1 MLRIV
6 QRNKIYWLRAAA
18 NATTLGSM
26 FVCMLICVV
35 ILWRSSVIY
44 ASENLEIQKVFGS
57 VVKHIKADKN
67 IKILMLSREKV
78 TNLISKF
85 RRILARILTYTLF

>member
-18 NATTLGSM
+18 NATPLGSM

-35 ILWRSSVIY
+35 ILWRSSVTY
-44 ASENLEIQKVFGS
+44 ASENLEIQKVFDS
-57 VVKHIKADKN
+57 VVKHIKADK
-67 IKILMLSREKV
+67 KYKDHKEKV

-85 RRILARILTYTLF
+85 RRILARTLTYTLF